1 MLKCP
6 APKSAASQADRV
18 EVMAAATSALRVWLR
33 ETPIK
38 GAVLATAF
46 LTSLSLLPANNKVQA
61 KKQIHCKLY
70 KSFGARMKLLKTTS
84 VKMV

>member
-1 MLKCP
+1 
-6 APKSAASQADRV
+6 V
-18 EVMAAATSALRVWLR
+18 EGTAVATSALGVWLR

-38 GAVLATAF
+38 GAVLATDA

-70 KSFGARMKLLKTTS
+70 KSFRARMKLLKTTS